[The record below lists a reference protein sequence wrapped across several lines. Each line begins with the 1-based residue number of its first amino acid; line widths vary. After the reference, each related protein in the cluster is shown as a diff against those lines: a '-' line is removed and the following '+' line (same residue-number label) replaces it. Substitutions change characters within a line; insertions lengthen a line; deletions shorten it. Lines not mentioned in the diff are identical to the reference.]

1 MENAPDGPGILI
13 VDDDESTRLLIGR
26 IVTQELGAHVTLAG
40 TGAEA
45 LRLAETSS
53 FDIILLDLLMPGM
66 GGYEV
71 LRQLRERGAN
81 RETPVLV
88 VSVMSTPE
96 SIERCRQLG
105 ATSYVPKP
113 IDRYLVTTAVRSLL
127 EGRRA
132 SGGAAQGAKG
142 VDSP

>member
-1 MENAPDGPGILI
+1 MAKAADGPAILV
-13 VDDDESTRLLIGR
+13 VDDDESTRLLIAR
-26 IVTQELGAHVTLAG
+26 IVTQELGARVTLAG
-40 TGAEA
+40 TGSEA
-45 LRLAETSS
+45 LGLAEISS
-53 FDIILLDLLMPGM
+53 FDIILLDLLMPGI

-81 RETPVLV
+81 RETPILV

-113 IDRYLVTTAVRSLL
+113 IDRYVVTTAVRKLL
-127 EGRRA
+127 EGRLSA
-132 SGGAAQGAKG
+132 GSAAKGAKDA
-142 VDSP
+142 DSR